1 MFPLRHLRGSCAA
14 LLLFLGL
21 PAAVAAQPFV
31 YALNE
36 KGRLSIN
43 NTLLDSLPGDFD
55 PDSLPIEA
63 PEDAW
68 FDLVV
73 NGADRFSLR
82 LDGRIF
88 KNGLVLTNS
97 LPFEFSSP
105 NTDFWTA
112 LSVTPTAVLALREN
126 GALAVNGAVSF
137 DFDRDDFRFLDVLGL
152 DPNIYTLRTDG
163 KVLENQ
169 TNTAK
174 FQFDGPEFPSGGGG
188 ADDGEI
194 FDTEWIV
201 QAIDPVSGDLFAL
214 RRDGKVFTGDLPS
227 GSLGGTSVGAL
238 PEPSVPVD
246 DGERYFD
253 LEFASDGT
261 WYALRG
267 DGKVFAST
275 NLNVPVVDLPG
286 DASDP
291 GGDDTY
297 VDLATN
303 GTDFWALRFDG
314 KIFKNTNTTETVDL
328 TNDRYRRIVVSTTP
342 PDLSSFENAP
352 PVTATYK
359 TTALAGDPVAI
370 PIVATDSDKRAADLV
385 ITLDPVQPTNFPPGF
400 VFNPSIGSTSF
411 RGVLSGTAPAL
422 KGGYS
427 IRLFVDDGV
436 NEPKK
441 LTYKLKVILPD
452 TDPLKD
458 KKPVF
463 AKPKKPQVVV
473 TGAPPAEVLE
483 LPIFAVDADGD
494 PITLA
499 VDPETPLP
507 AGATFVLG
515 PPGTAVFS
523 WTADPAQ
530 AGKAEIRFLATTGTK
545 TVKLKIKFT
554 VVNGLIF

>member
-1 MFPLRHLRGSCAA
+1 
-14 LLLFLGL
+14 
-21 PAAVAAQPFV
+21 
-31 YALNE
+31 
-36 KGRLSIN
+36 
-43 NTLLDSLPGDFD
+43 
-55 PDSLPIEA
+55 
-63 PEDAW
+63 
-68 FDLVV
+68 V
-73 NGADRFSLR
+73 NGADRLSLR

-88 KNGLVLTNS
+88 KNGVLFSSS
-97 LPFEFSSP
+97 LPFSFSSP
-105 NTDFWTA
+105 NTDFWTS
-112 LSVTPTAVLALREN
+112 LSVTPTTVLALREN
-126 GALAVNGAVSF
+126 GQLGVNGLPAF
-137 DFDRDDFRFLDVLGL
+137 NFAREGFRFLDVLGL
-152 DPNIYTLRTDG
+152 GTNIYTLRTDG

-169 TNTAK
+169 TNAIK
-174 FQFDGPEFPSGGGG
+174 FQFDGPEFPSGSG
-188 ADDGEI
+188 AADGEI
-194 FDTEWIV
+194 FDTEWFV

-214 RRDGKVFTGDLPS
+214 RRDGKVFKGDLPS
-227 GSLGGTSVGAL
+227 GAPAGIPVGAL
-238 PEPSVPVD
+238 PEPNDFPLD
-246 DGERYFD
+246 DRQRYFD

-328 TNDRYRRIVVSTTP
+328 TNDRYRRIAVSTTP
-342 PDLSSFENAP
+342 PDLSNFVNAA
-352 PVTATYK
+352 PVAAPYTV
-359 TTALAGDPVAI
+359 TALAGDPVSI
-370 PIVATDSDKRAADLV
+370 PVVATDSDKRSADLV
-385 ITLDPVQPTNFPPGF
+385 VTLDPVQPTDFPPGF
-400 VFNPSIGSTSF
+400 SFVADLGATSV
-411 RGVLSGTAPAL
+411 RGALVGTAPAE

-473 TGAPPAEVLE
+473 TGAPPAEVFE
-483 LPIFAVDADGD
+483 LPIGAVDGDGD
-494 PITLA
+494 PITLS
-499 VDPETPLP
+499 VDPKTPLP
-507 AGATFVLG
+507 AGAIFD
-515 PPGTAVFS
+515 PGTGFFTWV
-523 WTADPAQ
+523 ADPAQ
-530 AGKAEIRFLATTGTK
+530 AGKTKIKFLATAGTK
-545 TVKLKIKFT
+545 TVNLKVEFT

>member
-14 LLLFLGL
+14 LLLLAF

-31 YALNE
+31 YAMNE
-36 KGRLSIN
+36 TGRLSIN

-55 PDSLPIEA
+55 PGPPIED

-73 NGADRFSLR
+73 TGADRHALR
-82 LDGRIF
+82 LDGRIY
-88 KNGLVLTNS
+88 KNGALLYNT
-97 LPFEFSSP
+97 LPFSDSSS
-105 NTDFWTA
+105 DFWTT

-126 GALAVNGAVSF
+126 GELGINGAVPF
-137 DFDRDDFRFLDVLGL
+137 DFDAGSGFRFLDVLGL
-152 DPNIYTLRTDG
+152 DPNIYSLRTDG

-174 FQFDGPEFPSGGGG
+174 FQFDAANLGGIE
-188 ADDGEI
+188 DGEN
-194 FDTEWIV
+194 FDTEWIAL
-201 QAIDPVSGDLFAL
+201 AIDPVSGDLFAL
-214 RRDGKVFTGDLPS
+214 RRDGKIFMGDLPS
-227 GSLGGTSVGAL
+227 GGTAGTSVGAL
-238 PEPSVPVD
+238 PEPSGSVSD
-246 DGERYFD
+246 DERYFD

-267 DGKVFAST
+267 DGKVFSSA
-275 NLNVPVVDLPG
+275 NLNVALVDYPG

-291 GGDDTY
+291 EGDDTF

-303 GTDFWALRFDG
+303 GTDFWAVRFDG
-314 KIFKNTNTTETVDL
+314 KLFMNTGTTEIVDL
-328 TNDRYRRIVVSTTP
+328 TNERYRRIAVSTTP
-342 PDLSSFENAP
+342 PDLSSFVNAS
-352 PVTATYK
+352 PVVAPYT
-359 TTALAGDPVAI
+359 TTALAGASVLIPV
-370 PIVATDSDKRAADLV
+370 VATDSDKRAADLV
-385 ITLDPVQPTNFPPGF
+385 VTLDPVQPTNFPPGF
-400 VFNPSIGSTSF
+400 IFTPSPGSSSI
-411 RGVLSGTAPAL
+411 RGLLSGTAPAV
-422 KGGYS
+422 KGSHS

-436 NEPKK
+436 NAPKK
-441 LTYKLKVILPD
+441 VTYKLKVVLPD

-463 AKPKKPQVVV
+463 AKVKKPQVVV

-494 PITLA
+494 PITLS

-507 AGATFVLG
+507 AGALFD
-515 PPGTAVFS
+515 PGTGFLT
-523 WTADPAQ
+523 WTADPTQ
-530 AGKAEIRFLATTGTK
+530 AGKTQIRFLATTATK
-545 TVKLKIKFT
+545 TVKMTVKFT